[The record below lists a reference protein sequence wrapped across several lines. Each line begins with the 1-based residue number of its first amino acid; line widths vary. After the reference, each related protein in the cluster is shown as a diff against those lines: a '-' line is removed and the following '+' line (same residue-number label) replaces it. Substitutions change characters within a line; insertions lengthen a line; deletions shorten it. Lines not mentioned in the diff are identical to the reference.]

1 LEEVFL
7 PGCSDSQTISK
18 QSAGLIYLRKIRDE
32 AHRFAIEFQ
41 RQKRT
46 QSITDSIFKSISGIG
61 PKRMKTLFV
70 EFPDIKGI
78 AKSNYRI
85 VSEKVRIPKKT
96 AKEVIKAAQN
106 FMSNK

>member
-1 LEEVFL
+1 
-7 PGCSDSQTISK
+7 
-18 QSAGLIYLRKIRDE
+18 
-32 AHRFAIEFQ
+32 
-41 RQKRT
+41 
-46 QSITDSIFKSISGIG
+46 
-61 PKRMKTLFV
+61 MKTLFV